1 MEGIAGATSFAAGG
15 RVASSEES
23 CSRLAIGSSG
33 SVIFVKGNWFP
44 SHFMLSIT
52 DGLHAWRCYATEEA
66 VANRARGWDE
76 SVSEYLERAKWYLG
90 YQQADSIYDF
100 LADGDN
106 RKLSWTMEKHGTKL
120 EAKWK
125 CEMERNAQLITQE
138 ILDFLMDANTKLS
151 EEVIRKTKSFEKMKI
166 EAEKCLKQSEVFLHE
181 KEQFEAEIYT
191 KFVAVLNSKKAKL
204 RELHDK
210 LLRLEPAKEN
220 NYGIKDDLENNSDD
234 CYEDDDSIQ
243 SNNEVFQGEY
253 SSNPLGAKDIVGNVE
268 ASDGTKPDMS
278 SRQSLDKGAATMQGL
293 GHDDCALVG
302 IDSKVQEQ
310 PVESAADLLAESH
323 YTSAPKRRR
332 RL

>member
-106 RKLSWTMEKHGTKL
+106 RK
-120 EAKWK
+120 
-125 CEMERNAQLITQE
+125 
-138 ILDFLMDANTKLS
+138 